1 MRRNTRKPRKMKR
14 RTRAKARSTRRG
26 GCGSV
31 YPPLPSNAIKGGG
44 LDSRYTFSQPMTNA
58 FQSGTYSLSKLW
70 NNFLGHSQGVNP
82 DVLDQPYLKNT

>member
-14 RTRAKARSTRRG
+14 RTRAKRRG
-26 GCGSV
+26 GSV

-44 LDSRYTFSQPMTNA
+44 LDSRYTFSQPLTNA